1 MKLKFY
7 NRDRRTTFMYGETM
21 WKNKIPNLDFNQ
33 NMDKCLLLLQPTAHI
48 RPIIPITT
56 LC

>member
-1 MKLKFY
+1 
-7 NRDRRTTFMYGETM
+7 M

-33 NMDKCLLLLQPTAHI
+33 NMDKYLLLLQPTAHI